1 MQVKWTKLPPKQGE
15 VNTDGSV
22 CGNSKIAFRIGQ
34 KIPFFIYLLF
44 SLFLNLFSLFLLL
57 FMSSIALF
65 GTIYE
70 SYYTILVSFWL
81 YL

>member
-1 MQVKWTKLPPKQGE
+1 MKWTKLPPKQGE

-57 FMSSIALF
+57 LMSPIELF
-65 GTIYE
+65 GTIYG
-70 SYYTILVSFWL
+70 SHCTISVSF
-81 YL
+81 